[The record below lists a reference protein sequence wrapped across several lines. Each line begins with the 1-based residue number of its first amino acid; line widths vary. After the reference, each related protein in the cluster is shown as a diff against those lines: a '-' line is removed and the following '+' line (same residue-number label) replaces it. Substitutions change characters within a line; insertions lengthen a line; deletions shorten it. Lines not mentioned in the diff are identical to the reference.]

1 MFKTIL
7 ILICLCILA
16 NYIILH
22 IKAISTDKEIENDQN
37 FWMFTYDFKEKK
49 RESIFDKEPDS
60 IIKEKNKKNKL
71 IVMLYFVTVL
81 IFIYSM
87 YFFTKLIFLILN

>member
-1 MFKTIL
+1 MIKAIL
-7 ILICLCILA
+7 ILTCLCFLA

-49 RESIFDKEPDS
+49 RDSIFDRES
-60 IIKEKNKKNKL
+60 ENIIKEKNKKNKL
-71 IVMLYFVTVL
+71 IVILYFVTVL
-81 IFIYSM
+81 IFVYAM

>member
-1 MFKTIL
+1 MIKAIL
-7 ILICLCILA
+7 ILTCLCFLA

-49 RESIFDKEPDS
+49 RDSIFDRES
-60 IIKEKNKKNKL
+60 ENIIKEKNKKNKL
-71 IVMLYFVTVL
+71 IAILYFVTVL
-81 IFIYSM
+81 IFVYAM

>member
-1 MFKTIL
+1 MIKAIL
-7 ILICLCILA
+7 ILTCLCFLA

-49 RESIFDKEPDS
+49 RESIFDRES
-60 IIKEKNKKNKL
+60 ENIIKEKNKKNKL
-71 IVMLYFVTVL
+71 IVILYFVTVL
-81 IFIYSM
+81 IFVYAM

>member
-1 MFKTIL
+1 MIKAIL
-7 ILICLCILA
+7 ILTCLCFLA

-49 RESIFDKEPDS
+49 RDSIFDRES
-60 IIKEKNKKNKL
+60 ETIIKEKNKKNKL
-71 IVMLYFVTVL
+71 IVILYFVTVL
-81 IFIYSM
+81 IFVYAM
-87 YFFTKLIFLILN
+87 YFFTKLIFFILN

>member
-1 MFKTIL
+1 MIKAIL
-7 ILICLCILA
+7 ILICLCFLA

-49 RESIFDKEPDS
+49 RDSIFDRE
-60 IIKEKNKKNKL
+60 
-71 IVMLYFVTVL
+71 
-81 IFIYSM
+81 
-87 YFFTKLIFLILN
+87 

>member
-49 RESIFDKEPDS
+49 RESIFDKEPDN

>member
-1 MFKTIL
+1 MIKAIL
-7 ILICLCILA
+7 ILICLCFLA

-49 RESIFDKEPDS
+49 RDS
-60 IIKEKNKKNKL
+60 IILKANNKGIGL
-71 IVMLYFVTVL
+71 RPF
-81 IFIYSM
+81 FYS
-87 YFFTKLIFLILN
+87 LRR